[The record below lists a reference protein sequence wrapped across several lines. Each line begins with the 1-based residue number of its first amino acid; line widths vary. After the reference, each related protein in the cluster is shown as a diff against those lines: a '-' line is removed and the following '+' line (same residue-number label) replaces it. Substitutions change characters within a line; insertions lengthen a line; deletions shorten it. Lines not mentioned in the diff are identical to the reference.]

1 MPDTAVL
8 PATALQAA
16 VLRLRS
22 RAGRTLAFMAVMCT
36 AIAVLLTALDG
47 GKLGPHLVYSVS
59 VGVACLGLTDGLRL
73 ALAAAGDALRGW
85 RGQPA
90 DPNGLGS
97 GWQGVI
103 PAMIVAMLLG
113 PSLGMTVADA
123 LTGYHTPS
131 LLRLD
136 APSTRVTLTISAL
149 ASLVAMFVL
158 STSERLAGARAQAE
172 AAQRRAAENQLRLLQ
187 SQLEPHMLFNTLAN
201 LRVLITLDPPR
212 AQAML
217 DRLIAFLRGTLSAS
231 RSASHPL
238 AAEFEHLAD
247 YLALMGIRMGV
258 RLQVTLDLPDA
269 LRALPV
275 PPLLL
280 QPLVENSIK
289 HGLEPQVDGGLVE
302 VQARAAGGLLHL
314 SVRDTGV
321 GLSATPAAAAAGS
334 GFGVEQVRQRLATLY
349 GDRAQLSLA
358 SAPAGG
364 TLATVTMP
372 LPILAAAP

>member
-1 MPDTAVL
+1 MPEAE
-8 PATALQAA
+8 PASAFQAA
-16 VLRLRS
+16 WRRLRS
-22 RAGRTLAFMAVMCT
+22 RAGRTAIFMAVLCC
-36 AIAVLLTALDG
+36 AIALLLSALNG
-47 GKLGPHLVYSVS
+47 GSIGPHLVYSFS
-59 VGVACLGLTDGLRL
+59 VGIACLSITDGLRL
-73 ALAAAGDALRGW
+73 ALAALADATRRWRGLAANPQGWASGW
-85 RGQPA
+85 R
-90 DPNGLGS
+90 
-97 GWQGVI
+97 GVI

-113 PSLGMTVADA
+113 PSLGMSAAD
-123 LTGYHTPS
+123 LITGYATPS

-136 APSTRVTLTISAL
+136 APSTRVTLTISGL
-149 ASLVAMFVL
+149 ATLVAMSVL
-158 STSERLAGARAQAE
+158 SAGERLASARAQAE
-172 AAQRRAAENQLRLLQ
+172 AAQRLAAENQLRLLQ

-231 RSASHPL
+231 RSAAHPL
-238 AAEFEHLAD
+238 SAEFEHLAD
-247 YLALMGIRMGV
+247 YLALMGVRMGA
-258 RLQVTLDLPDA
+258 RLQVALDLPDA
-269 LRALPV
+269 LRALPI

-280 QPLVENSIK
+280 QPLVENGIK
-289 HGLEPQVDGGLVE
+289 HGLEPRVDGGLIE

-321 GLSATPAAAAAGS
+321 GLAAAPASGG

-349 GDRAQLSLA
+349 GERAQLTLV

-372 LPILAAAP
+372 LPSPATPA